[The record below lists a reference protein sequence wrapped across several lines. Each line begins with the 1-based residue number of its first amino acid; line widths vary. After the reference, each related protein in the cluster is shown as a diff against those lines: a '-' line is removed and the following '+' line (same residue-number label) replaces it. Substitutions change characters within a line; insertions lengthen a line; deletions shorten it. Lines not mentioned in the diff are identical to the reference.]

1 MNKSAKLTIVTACA
15 IVGMIMGA
23 TIGHI
28 PSVVFAS
35 GGNSSS
41 GGAAINSTTGN
52 ATSTNSTGSG
62 GTAINSTT
70 GNATK

>member
-1 MNKSAKLTIVTACA
+1 MNKSVKLTIVTACA
-15 IVGMIMGA
+15 IVRMIMGR

-41 GGAAINSTTGN
+41 GDVAVNGKQQETQPLQTPQVAVLL
-52 ATSTNSTGSG
+52 
-62 GTAINSTT
+62 
-70 GNATK
+70 